1 MRYSKQREE
10 ILKTIKTSE
19 YHLDASAVYKMVRKT
34 IPNISLGTVYRNLND
49 LEKNA
54 FIMKIKL
61 KNGNDVFDKS
71 VMSHNHIYCVKCGK
85 VVDINL
91 KLDEKKL
98 ENLEQQTGFKITDCN
113 FNINGICKSCINKKE
128 E

>member
-10 ILKTIKTSE
+10 ILRTIKTSE
-19 YHLDASAVYKMVRKT
+19 HHLDASGVYKMVRKT

-49 LEKNA
+49 LEKNG
-54 FIMKIKL
+54 FIKKIKL
-61 KNGNDVFDKS
+61 KNGNDVYDKN
-71 VMSHNHIYCVKCGK
+71 VVNHNHIYCVSCGK
-85 VVDINL
+85 VMDINL
-91 KLDEKKL
+91 NLDEKDVKKL
-98 ENLEQQTGFKITDCN
+98 ERQTGFKITDCN

>member
-10 ILKTIKTSE
+10 ILKTIKASQD
-19 YHLDASAVYKMVRKT
+19 HLDANGVYEMVKKT

-49 LEKNA
+49 LEKNG
-54 FIMKIKL
+54 FIKKIKL

-91 KLDEKKL
+91 KLDEKEL
-98 ENLEQQTGFKITDCN
+98 ENLERQTGFKITDCN